1 MKPAAYLAMLL
12 IAAIGIV
19 CIAVYAPFK
28 QPPAEEVSVV
38 ANLIQDNQIN
48 IEEIERL
55 VKRVGNLEQRVTAL
69 QAAVVLHIE
78 NE

>member
-1 MKPAAYLAMLL
+1 MKPAGYLAMLL

-28 QPPAEEVSVV
+28 QPPADDPPRMDR
-38 ANLIQDNQIN
+38 LDR
-48 IEEIERL
+48 IER
-55 VKRVGNLEQRVTAL
+55 RIGELEQRVTGL

-78 NE
+78 GELKPTEP